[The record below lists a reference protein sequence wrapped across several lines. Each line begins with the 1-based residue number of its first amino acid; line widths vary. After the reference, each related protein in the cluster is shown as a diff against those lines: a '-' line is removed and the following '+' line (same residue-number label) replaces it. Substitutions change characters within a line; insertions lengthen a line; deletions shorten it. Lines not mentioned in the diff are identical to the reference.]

1 MASDVVVPFPRS
13 RFKRGVELGPPLE
26 AWIPPQSERA
36 RLWARLST
44 AREVV
49 RGVVETF
56 SYLREARVRP
66 PAPPALPPARN
77 GKFAQRT

>member
-1 MASDVVVPFPRS
+1 MANDVVVPFPRS
-13 RFKRGVELGPPLE
+13 RSKPAGNFGPFLSSPWQAGSRVE
-26 AWIPPQSERA
+26 RT

-44 AREVV
+44 ARDVV

-66 PAPPALPPARN
+66 PLPPALPPARHP
-77 GKFAQRT
+77 K

>member
-1 MASDVVVPFPRS
+1 MA
-13 RFKRGVELGPPLE
+13 PPG
-26 AWIPPQSERA
+26 AWIPPHSERT
-36 RLWARLST
+36 RLWSRLST

-66 PAPPALPPARN
+66 PSPPALPPGRPV
-77 GKFAQRT
+77 K